1 MPLITLQ
8 SAKGYGFGGATTAAV
23 GDFESIATVNVG
35 SGGAADIEFTSI
47 PATYKHLQIRVL
59 CRGTDASDNKNITFR
74 FNSDT
79 GTNYTFHNFQGDGT
93 SASVATGTSQT
104 SYVPNRMPAATAASN
119 VFGAVIIDILDYKD
133 TNKYKTVRGNSGFDT
148 NNASTGAVVRLNSG
162 LWLNTSAITSIKGI
176 MNSGNIAQHSQFA
189 LYGIRSA

>member
-1 MPLITLQ
+1 
-8 SAKGYGFGGATTAAV
+8 
-23 GDFESIATVNVG
+23 
-35 SGGAADIEFTSI
+35 
-47 PATYKHLQIRVL
+47 
-59 CRGTDASDNKNITFR
+59 
-74 FNSDT
+74 
-79 GTNYTFHNFQGDGT
+79 
-93 SASVATGTSQT
+93 
-104 SYVPNRMPAATAASN
+104 MPAATAASN